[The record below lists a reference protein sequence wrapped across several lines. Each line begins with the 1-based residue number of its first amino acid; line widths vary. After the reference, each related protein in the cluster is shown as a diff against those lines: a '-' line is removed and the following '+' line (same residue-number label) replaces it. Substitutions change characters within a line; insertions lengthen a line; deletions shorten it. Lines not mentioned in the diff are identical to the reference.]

1 MEYPRLQSRALKT
14 KDVCKHALYPQA
26 VGLASFYVLCSQA
39 SYLQAFVLGSFQA
52 LQSQA
57 FTLCTLKLSRFVII
71 VQDFLTAN
79 HIPVNFMLWANNYV
93 GLYPIWVEYLKFKW
107 TFPQLGLPCGLLHV
121 IPLLLLPWLN
131 RKLGCDPWL
140 NNSYRLYG
148 FWLPPL
154 NKDIDKIERPPT
166 LGLDSSV
173 GRLTTC

>member
-107 TFPQLGLPCGLLHV
+107 TFPQLVSLVVYYMWSLSCCCPGWIVNLGV
-121 IPLLLLPWLN
+121 IP
-131 RKLGCDPWL
+131 G
-140 NNSYRLYG
+140 
-148 FWLPPL
+148 
-154 NKDIDKIERPPT
+154 
-166 LGLDSSV
+166 
-173 GRLTTC
+173 LTTAIGCMGSDWHP